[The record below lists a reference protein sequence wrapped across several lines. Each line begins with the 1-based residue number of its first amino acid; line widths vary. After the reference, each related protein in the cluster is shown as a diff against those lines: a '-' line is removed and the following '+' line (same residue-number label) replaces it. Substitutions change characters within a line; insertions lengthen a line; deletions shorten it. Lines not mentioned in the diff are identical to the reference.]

1 MPTPESSHDPRAR
14 RTRALLCQAFVQLV
28 LERGLDSVTVCAV
41 ASRARVGRS
50 TLYLH
55 YRGLRGLL
63 EATLDR
69 PCAAL
74 AAATQPGFDPA
85 LLLPQLEHFREQA
98 HRNAAYFREPIR
110 RIWVT
115 QLARH
120 IRDGR
125 IRGRAR
131 SRRTATLPEDLRCL
145 ALAEAMLALVARWV
159 QRPRAASAG
168 ALSRA
173 LVALGVAMA

>member
-1 MPTPESSHDPRAR
+1 MRTPESSHDRRAR
-14 RTRALLCQAFVQLV
+14 RTRASLRQAFVHLV
-28 LERGLDSVTVCAV
+28 LERGLDSVTVGGV
-41 ASRARVGRS
+41 AARARVGRS

-55 YRGLRGLL
+55 YRGIRGLL

-69 PCAAL
+69 PCSAL

-85 LLLPQLEHFREQA
+85 RLLPQLEHFREQA
-98 HRNAAYFREPIR
+98 GRNAAYFREPIR
-110 RIWVT
+110 RIWAT

-125 IRGRAR
+125 TRGRAR
-131 SRRTATLPEDLRCL
+131 SLGAATLPEDLRCL

-159 QRPRAASAG
+159 QRPRAASAA

-173 LVALGVAMA
+173 LVALGDALG